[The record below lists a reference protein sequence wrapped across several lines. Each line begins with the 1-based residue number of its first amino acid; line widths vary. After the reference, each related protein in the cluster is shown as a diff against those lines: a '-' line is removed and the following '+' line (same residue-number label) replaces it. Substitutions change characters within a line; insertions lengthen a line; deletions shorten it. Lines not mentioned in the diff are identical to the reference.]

1 MGCRIVALAS
11 ESRTWKVSG
20 ALEAQGHPAVGRDAG
35 LLAGCGELKIAVTSD
50 IPKGIAG
57 AQVLIDFSSP
67 SATPYHAAAAAER
80 GIALVVGTTGLTR
93 AAEDALSDAAKR
105 IPVIAAPNMSVGVN
119 LLFRIA
125 PLIASAL
132 DEAYDIEIVEAHH
145 NRKKDAPSGTALRL
159 LELLQSARGGAA
171 RAQAVHGRH
180 GADAVRRPGEIGMH
194 AVRAGDI
201 VGEHTV
207 TFATQGERIEI
218 THRASSRD
226 TFALGALRAAS
237 FLVGRPPRRYGMDD
251 VLFGGTAPG
260 DPVPSARG
268 KA

>member
-1 MGCRIVALAS
+1 MGCRIVALAA
-11 ESRTWKVSG
+11 ESRAWKLTG

-35 LLAGCGELKIAVTSD
+35 LLAGCGELRIAVTSD
-50 IPKGIAG
+50 IQKGLAD
-57 AQVLIDFSSP
+57 AQALIDFSSP
-67 SATPYHAAAAAER
+67 SATPLHAAAAAER
-80 GIALVVGTTGLTR
+80 GLALIVGTTGLTET
-93 AAEDALSDAAKR
+93 AEDALAAAAKR

-145 NRKKDAPSGTALRL
+145 NRKKDAPSGTALKL
-159 LELLQSARGGAA
+159 LELLQAARGGAQAA
-171 RAQAVHGRH
+171 RAVQGRH
-180 GADAVRRPGEIGMH
+180 GADVPRRTGEIGMH

-201 VGEHTV
+201 VGDHTV
-207 TFATQGERIEI
+207 FFATQGERIEI

-237 FLVGRPPRRYGMDD
+237 FLAGRPPGRYGMDD
-251 VLFGGTAPG
+251 VLFGGS
-260 DPVPSARG
+260 DRR
-268 KA
+268 